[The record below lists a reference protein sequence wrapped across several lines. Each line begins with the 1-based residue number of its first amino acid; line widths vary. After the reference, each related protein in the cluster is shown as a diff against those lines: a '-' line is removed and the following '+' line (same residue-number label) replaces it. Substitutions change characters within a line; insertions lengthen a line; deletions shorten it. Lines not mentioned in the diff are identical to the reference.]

1 MAIIVEVKKS
11 KNKCV
16 GCAKE
21 ATLQELQEGV
31 LGDLGSGLMKMFTGE
46 GSGFTKAIAT
56 SIQTAL
62 VDAILQEVFDV
73 AKDPDVRE
81 TMLYKASVRG
91 LGNIDLKDI
100 KLVFS
105 DKSRF
110 CDLVATNLIKSL
122 IEVVTE
128 EISEE
133 ISYAIGN
140 RAKQVSGEGIGAVL
154 GGLTDLGL
162 KSGVFLSRVA
172 LEDLKDDGA
181 FQQLSTAICK
191 VSFTD
196 VIKQV
201 PGVGSIVGAF
211 SEE

>member
-21 ATLQELQEGV
+21 ATLQELQEGF
-31 LGDLGSGLMKMFTGE
+31 LGDFGSGLMNMFTGK
-46 GSGFTKAIAT
+46 GGGFTKAIAT

-62 VDAILQEVFDV
+62 VDAILGEVFDV
-73 AKDPDVRE
+73 AKDPDVKE
-81 TMLYKASVRG
+81 TMLYKASVRA

-140 RAKQVSGEGIGAVL
+140 KAKQVSGEGIGAVL

-196 VIKQV
+196 TLKKI
-201 PGVGSIVGAF
+201 PGISSF
-211 SEE
+211 MSEE